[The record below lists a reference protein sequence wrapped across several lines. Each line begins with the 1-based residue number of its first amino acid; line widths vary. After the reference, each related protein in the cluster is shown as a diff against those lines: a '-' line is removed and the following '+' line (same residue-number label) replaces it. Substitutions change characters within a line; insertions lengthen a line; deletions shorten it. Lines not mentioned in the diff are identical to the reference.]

1 MSWPLRSPGHREEPW
16 SQRQCWHHQRLDSE
30 NPKGPPGASGT
41 PSSFIE
47 MGKWGAEREVSSPLP
62 CSVWGRTRRTV
73 CPLLIQCSSH
83 AIALFCKKLHRTL
96 KQTSFVLLS
105 FPLEGDVTFTHLG
118 TKPKTIKSQSL
129 FVCVGSVGA
138 MLASFSSLSLN
149 FSICKTTSKAS
160 SSSFTLMIGVSFK
173 AGAGYSS
180 VVITSD
186 VKAAN
191 LSSFLMLRTQREM
204 QLGL

>member
-1 MSWPLRSPGHREEPW
+1 
-16 SQRQCWHHQRLDSE
+16 
-30 NPKGPPGASGT
+30 
-41 PSSFIE
+41 
-47 MGKWGAEREVSSPLP
+47 
-62 CSVWGRTRRTV
+62 
-73 CPLLIQCSSH
+73 
-83 AIALFCKKLHRTL
+83 
-96 KQTSFVLLS
+96 
-105 FPLEGDVTFTHLG
+105 
-118 TKPKTIKSQSL
+118 
-129 FVCVGSVGA
+129 

-160 SSSFTLMIGVSFK
+160 SSSFTLTIGVSFK